1 MFDALIQALT
11 DGQKHF
17 ELDLQ
22 SRAAVQTD
30 FVCVVRDVPRQKKKE
45 KKKKKDKYEYVL

>member
-22 SRAAVQTD
+22 SGAAVKTD
-30 FVCVVRDVPRQKKKE
+30 FVCVVYDVPRQE
-45 KKKKKDKYEYVL
+45 KKKRKKKR

>member
-22 SRAAVQTD
+22 SVAAVQTD
-30 FVCVVRDVPRQKKKE
+30 FVCVAYNVPRQ
-45 KKKKKDKYEYVL
+45 KKKKDKYEYVL